1 MTTLPTYHPT
11 TPHILIEGGVEFHL
25 GKMKG
30 NTINYDFP
38 KMLIYLNAKGKLL
51 FGKEFK
57 IHEEDHQ
64 IIYQL
69 CLYFIQDEVNCPK
82 FNIDPTKGILLCGP
96 VGCGKTTLM
105 KLMRHLVPHR
115 RPYDIIPTRNIVFG
129 FNNLGYSIIEQYG
142 NSHFYCFDDLGVEPE
157 GKHFGKD
164 CNVMGE
170 ILLSR
175 HELFIK
181 NPVSERLSLSVAEGR
196 SMSAGKGS
204 KAAEGRS
211 LGFGS
216 RAKPRGGDGSRG
228 TTHITTN
235 LNAEEIEDRYGNRV
249 RSRLREMVNVIGF
262 DKNTKDKR
270 K

>member
-1 MTTLPTYHPT
+1 MKNLPTFHPS

-25 GKMKG
+25 GTMKG
-30 NTINYDFP
+30 DTILYDFP
-38 KMLIYLNAKGKLL
+38 KMLCYLNAKGKLL
-51 FGKEFK
+51 FGKKFK
-57 IHEEDHQ
+57 IHEEDHE
-64 IIYQL
+64 ILYQL
-69 CLYFIQDEVNCPK
+69 CSYFIKDEISCEK
-82 FNIDPTKGILLCGP
+82 FNIDPNKGIMLSGP

-105 KLMRHLVPHR
+105 KLLRHLVPHH
-115 RPYDIIPTRNIVFG
+115 RPYEIIPTRNIVFG

-142 NSHFYCFDDLGVEPE
+142 NSNFYCFDDLGVEPE

-175 HELFIK
+175 HELFTQCPPERSQRAEQ
-181 NPVSERLSLSVAEGR
+181 PVLSLS
-196 SMSAGKGS
+196 KGS
-204 KAAEGRS
+204 QTSCHPERSRRAA
-211 LGFGS
+211 LS
-216 RAKPRGGDGSRG
+216 RR

-235 LNAEEIEDRYGNRV
+235 LNAEEIEERYGNRV